1 MKIFIIAGEDS
12 GDKLGAAVIDGLR
25 DILDPPPDF
34 VGVGGIGMTS
44 RGLQS
49 IFPMSELS
57 VMGFTQIAS
66 QYNKL
71 RKRLNQTVS
80 AILDEQPDILL
91 TIDAPE
97 FCFRVAKKIKF
108 LNKKIPIV
116 HYVAPSVWAWRPN
129 RTKIISNYI
138 DHVLAL
144 FPFEPPYF
152 HSVGLS
158 CDFVGHP
165 IVSEVTASKDN
176 INRFKNEFSLGDQ
189 PQILCLPG
197 SRKSE
202 IDKIM
207 PTFGRTLE
215 KFSRVLPNANFILPS
230 TPHVFEYSKKYLEYF
245 PKKTV
250 FLTPEN
256 IGFEKY
262 IAHKKA
268 SFKIADLALA
278 ASGTVSLEL
287 AANNTPMVIGY
298 DMNYFSRQII
308 QLMMKTD
315 TVTLVNLI
323 TSNRNIPECIGTDF
337 KSEKLFLEMVRVF
350 SNNKNQINDFETTMN
365 LLGKNNEAPNK
376 RAANSLI
383 KFYNKFTAVRL
394 SQTQH

>member
-1 MKIFIIAGEDS
+1 VKIFIIAGEDS

-25 DILDPPPDF
+25 DVLNAPPNF
-34 VGVGGIGMTS
+34 VGIGGIGMTS

-129 RTKIISNYI
+129 RAKIISNYI

-152 HSVGLS
+152 HNVGLS

-165 IVSEVTASKDN
+165 IVSEVTASKDD

-230 TPHVFEYSKKYLEYF
+230 TPHVFKYSKKYLEYF

-262 IAHKKA
+262 IAYKKA

-287 AANNTPMVIGY
+287 AANDTPMVIGY

-315 TVTLVNLI
+315 TVTFVNLI
-323 TSNRNIPECIGTDF
+323 TSNRNIPECIGADF
-337 KSEKLFLEMVRVF
+337 KSENLFLEMVRVF
-350 SNNKNQINDFETTMN
+350 SNNKNQINDFGTTMN

-376 RAANSLI
+376 RAANSLV
-383 KFYNKFTAVRL
+383 KFCNKFRTV
-394 SQTQH
+394 

>member
-323 TSNRNIPECIGTDF
+323 TSNRNIPECIGADF

-394 SQTQH
+394 SQTQQ